1 MTNKINLCE
10 DELFRKVI
18 TPPLEEFQ
26 NYKIKP
32 ANYMIQDVGEN
43 FLLYRE
49 LNEEEPSQSEEMQS
63 RYEGKRYVF
72 LYNFPSEEEAL
83 QAIHSYWDAIKQLNS
98 FEE

>member
-1 MTNKINLCE
+1 MNLCE

-18 TPPLEEFQ
+18 TPPIEEFQ
-26 NYKIKP
+26 DYKIKP

-43 FLLYRE
+43 FLLHRE
-49 LNEEEPSQSEEMQS
+49 LSEDESSQSQEMQS

-72 LYNFPSEEEAL
+72 LYNFTSEEEAL

-98 FEE
+98 FEK

>member
-1 MTNKINLCE
+1 MNLCE

-18 TPPLEEFQ
+18 TPPIEEFQ

-43 FLLYRE
+43 FLLHRE
-49 LNEEEPSQSEEMQS
+49 LSEDESSQSQEMQS

-83 QAIHSYWDAIKQLNS
+83 QAIHSYWNAIKQLNS
-98 FEE
+98 FEK

>member
-1 MTNKINLCE
+1 MNLCE
-10 DELFRKVI
+10 DALFRKVI
-18 TPPLEEFQ
+18 TPPIEEFQ

-43 FLLYRE
+43 FLLHRE
-49 LNEEEPSQSEEMQS
+49 LSEDESSQSQEMQS

-98 FEE
+98 FEK

>member
-1 MTNKINLCE
+1 MNLCE

-18 TPPLEEFQ
+18 TPPIEEFQ

-43 FLLYRE
+43 FLLHRE
-49 LNEEEPSQSEEMQS
+49 LSEDESSQSKEMQS

-83 QAIHSYWDAIKQLNS
+83 QAIHSYWNAIKQLNS
-98 FEE
+98 FEK

>member
-1 MTNKINLCE
+1 MTNKIHVCE
-10 DELFRKVI
+10 DALFQKVI

-26 NYKIKP
+26 DYKIKP

-43 FLLYRE
+43 FLLHRE
-49 LNEEEPSQSEEMQS
+49 LSEGESSQSEEMMS

-83 QAIHSYWDAIKQLNS
+83 QAMHSYWNAIKQLNS
-98 FEE
+98 FEK